1 MKRPQYP
8 KISVSWPDDD
18 LLERAKAAALLE
30 ERSLSQWIVRAVR
43 EYLDRHYPDLSSSSL
58 EKVEAERQ
66 KILKK
71 AYAEATAGR
80 HANRVPVTG
89 KGAAVH

>member
-1 MKRPQYP
+1 MKEQYSR
-8 KISVSWPDDD
+8 IGISWPDEG
-18 LLERAKAAALLE
+18 LLARAKAAALIE
-30 ERSLSQWIVRAVR
+30 ERSLSSWIVRAVR